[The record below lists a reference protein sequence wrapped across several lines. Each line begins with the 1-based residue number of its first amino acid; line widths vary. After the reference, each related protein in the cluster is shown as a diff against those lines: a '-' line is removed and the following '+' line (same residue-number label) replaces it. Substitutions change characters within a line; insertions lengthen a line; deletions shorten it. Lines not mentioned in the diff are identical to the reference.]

1 MDALQ
6 VVAFQ
11 NASLHWPDWLKPV
24 EDDGR
29 YTEAVDQGLQIR
41 MLQLGRTDVV
51 VAKFGDGPYK
61 AIFSIVSIIALAL
74 IVMGLRSVETIPM
87 YDPPSWARTAN
98 YVGMF
103 FAIYLVFSNSLGSA
117 PSSAKVVTAHP
128 MSWGV
133 VFWSGGS
140 LVGQRRPGTCSP
152 VWGVSYL
159 RSDQYFFW
167 LPKETKTSSGQAP
180 ANRFRANT
188 FSDCSAGIYRIN
200 LGAQVLHGHVARLV
214 SFL

>member
-74 IVMGLRSVETIPM
+74 ILMGLRSAETIPM
-87 YDPPSWARTAN
+87 YDPPLWAHGDEQRTMS
-98 YVGMF
+98 VCFSLFISF
-103 FAIYLVFSNSLGSA
+103 FRTHLD
-117 PSSAKVVTAHP
+117 
-128 MSWGV
+128 
-133 VFWSGGS
+133 
-140 LVGQRRPGTCSP
+140 QRR
-152 VWGVSYL
+152 L
-159 RSDQYFFW
+159 RQK
-167 LPKETKTSSGQAP
+167 L
-180 ANRFRANT
+180 
-188 FSDCSAGIYRIN
+188 
-200 LGAQVLHGHVARLV
+200 
-214 SFL
+214 

>member
-74 IVMGLRSVETIPM
+74 IVMGLRSAESIPM

-133 VFWSGGS
+133 VFWSGGHLLANGDQAHVVLFGAFLIYGLISIFSGYLKRQKQALDKRPPIGSELILLAIVALVYIGLIWGHRYFTGMS
-140 LVGQRRPGTCSP
+140 L
-152 VWGVSYL
+152 
-159 RSDQYFFW
+159 
-167 LPKETKTSSGQAP
+167 A
-180 ANRFRANT
+180 
-188 FSDCSAGIYRIN
+188 
-200 LGAQVLHGHVARLV
+200 
-214 SFL
+214 